1 MQSENREL
9 AFFGQIT
16 ASVTHELNNIMA
28 VINEIT
34 GLLSDIINDSNPEQL
49 PSYED
54 LIKIQQ
60 KLTIQIERGRSVIK
74 HLNSFAHGA
83 DEPSKTF
90 DLNAVIENLVNLSRR
105 LAYLKKIEL
114 QSAVSSE
121 PIILVASPFR
131 LQLALF
137 TVIHKAFDWV
147 SDNKI
152 MTISTQADINHARV
166 IIGGLV
172 LQDSKNPTNR
182 KSVKNELMDM
192 KCLIEGFSWRLEIA
206 DDENTSNIILVLP
219 ISG

>member
-1 MQSENREL
+1 MQSADREL

-34 GLLSDIINDSNPEQL
+34 GLLSDIISDSDATQLQNYNDL
-49 PSYED
+49 V
-54 LIKIQQ
+54 KIRQ

-90 DLNAVIENLVNLSRR
+90 DLNAVIENLINLSRR

-114 QSAVSSE
+114 QSEVSSE

-147 SDNKI
+147 SDRGI
-152 MTISTQADINHARV
+152 MTVSTRADINHARV
-166 IIGGLV
+166 TIGGLI
-172 LQDSKNPTNR
+172 LEGPKDPAEGKT
-182 KSVKNELMDM
+182 VKNELMDM
-192 KCLIEGFSWRLEIA
+192 KSLIEGFSWRLEIT
-206 DDENTSNIILVLP
+206 DEKDTSNIILVLP